1 MILPA
6 SEQAT
11 SMRRRL
17 FPGDFEE
24 NEVLG
29 QLAEQWYLEALQHVL
44 PKVQKLIN
52 QPIT

>member
-6 SEQAT
+6 SEHAT
-11 SMRRRL
+11 LMRRRL